1 MRGEISVNRYLHKG
15 FTLAEMLI
23 VMAIIGILA
32 SMMMISSTQSVQT
45 TKAGNIVSTLR
56 NFASAAMTFYTD
68 SMDHFTRNPN
78 DTVNTT
84 EGLKNWVKKYMYS
97 EGNTVKDEGK
107 YKVWNNSGTWWVG
120 YDLTDDK
127 DGIKGRL
134 TSRAGSAGLVGSS
147 RMNDYPKKNST
158 TNKYPEYNNDNAVW
172 LLIRTNQR

>member
-1 MRGEISVNRYLHKG
+1 MMRKLHKG
-15 FTLAEMLI
+15 FTLVEVLI
-23 VMAIIGILA
+23 VMGVIGILA
-32 SMMMISSTQSVQT
+32 SSMLFASRESVRT
-45 TKAGNIVSTLR
+45 TRAGNVITTLR

-68 SMDHFTRNPN
+68 SMDHFTRHPN

-107 YKVWNNSGTWWVG
+107 YKVWNDSGTWWVG

-134 TSRAGSAGLVGSS
+134 TSRAGSAGLVG
-147 RMNDYPKKNST
+147 
-158 TNKYPEYNNDNAVW
+158 
-172 LLIRTNQR
+172 

>member
-1 MRGEISVNRYLHKG
+1 MMRKMHKG
-15 FTLAEMLI
+15 FTLVEVLI
-23 VMAIIGILA
+23 VMAVIGVLSSAMLFA
-32 SMMMISSTQSVQT
+32 SRESIRT
-45 TKAGNIVSTLR
+45 TRAGNVITTLR

-97 EGNTVKDEGK
+97 EGNTIQDEGK
-107 YKVWNNSGTWWVG
+107 YKVWNASGTWWVG
-120 YDLTDDK
+120 YDLADDK

-134 TSRAGSAGLVGSS
+134 TSRAGASGLVGSGS
-147 RMNDYPKKNST
+147 INTYPAKDT
-158 TNKYPEYNNDNAVW
+158 GTNKYPEYNNDNAVW

>member
-1 MRGEISVNRYLHKG
+1 MSRLIRRG
-15 FTLAEMLI
+15 FTLSELLI
-23 VMAIIGILA
+23 VIAVIGILS
-32 SMMMISSTQSVQT
+32 SMMMVASSNSVRT
-45 TKAGNIVSTLR
+45 SRADTVINTLR
-56 NFASAAMTFYTD
+56 NFSAAAMTFYTD

-107 YKVWNNSGTWWVG
+107 YKVWNDSGTWWVG

-134 TSRAGSAGLVGSS
+134 TSRAGASGLVGSGGI
-147 RMNDYPKKNST
+147 DTCPTKT
-158 TNKYPEYNNDNAVW
+158 ANKYPEYNNHNAVW